1 MSNNFAIGNRVLW
14 LDPTTQE
21 EKKGVIKQ
29 LFKNSC
35 KLTLSPS
42 LDVVKANLEDLAL
55 APPTKPDL
63 KFGLQA
69 AVHSAPLESPKS
81 QVREQSIIY
90 LNLTE
95 IRIDGGTQAR
105 VACQQQHIFS
115 LVDALAED
123 AELEPIAVM
132 FDGCDYWLVDGF
144 HRYFA
149 YKSES
154 REIIPALV
162 SPGTQR
168 DAIFASIAANS
179 EHRALPR
186 TRADKRK
193 AVETLLLDE
202 EWRQWSD
209 REIARQAR
217 VDHKTVAAIR
227 KVLDDFVEGG
237 KKDVGNSPLAPKSRK
252 YVNGQGT
259 VSQWTDSKEI
269 PENVPPLPM
278 TNPDFKSG
286 LQAAVHSAPFPNS
299 DLKIGDR
306 VVSTYS
312 PNLVGKIIA
321 LEDGTH
327 LVRVKWEKT
336 RTASYCNLSD
346 LKKVSDTEVADPK
359 PLEIDVSEV
368 ILGFVSNLDQMS
380 PEQVRDVF
388 VNSLDR
394 LTEAQTKEIFQSCVK
409 RLGEFKEKQKIA

>member
-1 MSNNFAIGNRVLW
+1 MSNNFTVGNRVLW
-14 LDPTTQE
+14 LDPATQE

-29 LFKNSC
+29 LFKSSC

-55 APPTKPDL
+55 AP
-63 KFGLQA
+63 
-69 AVHSAPLESPKS
+69 LESTKKQEQEKS
-81 QVREQSIIY
+81 VVY

-115 LVDALAED
+115 LVDALIED
-123 AELEPIAVM
+123 AELDPIAVM
-132 FDGCDYWLVDGF
+132 FDGVHHWLVDGF

-193 AVETLLLDE
+193 AVETLLLDK
-202 EWRQWSD
+202 EWGQWSD

-217 VDHKTVAAIR
+217 VDHKTVACIR

-237 KKDVGNSPLAPKSRK
+237 KEKVGNSPLASKSRSRK
-252 YVNGQGT
+252 FVNGQGT

-269 PENVPPLPM
+269 PENVPPLPFCG
-278 TNPDFKSG
+278 NG
-286 LQAAVHSAPFPNS
+286 C
-299 DLKIGDR
+299 DLKIEDR

-312 PNLVGKIIA
+312 PNLVGEIIA
-321 LEDGTH
+321 FEEGTH
-327 LVRVKWEKT
+327 LAKVKWEQT
-336 RTASYCNLSD
+336 GTISHCNLSD
-346 LKKVSDTEVADPK
+346 LKKTTSEVTNNPK

-368 ILGFVSNLDQMS
+368 ILGFVSNLDRMS
-380 PEQVRDVF
+380 SEQVRDVF
-388 VNSLDR
+388 VNGLDR
-394 LTEAQTKEIFQSCVK
+394 LTEAQVKEIFQACVK